1 MLSNKKVNEINDLR
15 DSTEEKVMRKVWLKI
30 RLFFSKFK
38 RKKKDYNKG
47 KIYPLW

>member
-1 MLSNKKVNEINDLR
+1 MNNYEYLLSNI
-15 DSTEEKVMRKVWLKI
+15 SILKGVGKS
-30 RLFFSKFK
+30 LVSKFK